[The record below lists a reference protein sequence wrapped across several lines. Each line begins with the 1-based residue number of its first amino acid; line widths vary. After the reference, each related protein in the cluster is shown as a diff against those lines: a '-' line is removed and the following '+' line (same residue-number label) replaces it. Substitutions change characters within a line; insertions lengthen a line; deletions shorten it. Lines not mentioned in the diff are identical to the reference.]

1 MPNVYEPTFESL
13 KQHPVP
19 DWFKNA
25 KFGIMIS
32 WGLYSI
38 PAWAV
43 PCGPQPE
50 VAKKKGY
57 RYVYRNNPYA
67 EFYWNTQKI
76 RDSPTRQFHIQKY
89 GEQFAYPKF
98 ADQFNADAEHWDP
111 GAWAGQFCRI
121 GARYVV
127 LVTKH
132 HDGFLLWPSRTPNPH
147 RPDFHT
153 RRDVVGELTKA
164 VRARGLHMGL
174 YYSGGPDW
182 WFEPRT
188 IADEI
193 DFIQAIPQS
202 PEYVDYVNRHWHEL
216 IEKYQPSILWNDIG
230 FPVGLDVKALYADY
244 YNQIP
249 EGVIND
255 RAYQADLRKLAASAP
270 GRLLIRI
277 LLRLAMKSLSS
288 GKPIKGLHADFRT
301 PEYTTISRLTNVKW
315 EATRGLGYSFGYNR
329 NETAEHMLSVE
340 QLVRMLVDI
349 VSKNG
354 NLLLCVGPA
363 ADGSIPGLQMERLN
377 GLGKWLSV
385 NSEAIFDTHPW
396 TTAGTKTA
404 DGTPVRFTVKGG
416 CLNAIM
422 LGTPSQ
428 REIRFPSL
436 DFAPGTTIQLLGHPA
451 NLSVIHVDGQ
461 TVIHLPELPVPS
473 PAHTLRI
480 SPIPERKV

>member
-1 MPNVYEPTFESL
+1 MPVIYEPTLESL
-13 KQHPVP
+13 KQHPIP
-19 DWFKNA
+19 DWFKDA

-67 EFYWNTQKI
+67 EFYWNSQKI
-76 RDSPTRQFHIQKY
+76 KGSPTRQFHIQNY
-89 GEQFAYPKF
+89 GKQFAYPEF
-98 ADQFNADAEHWDP
+98 AEQFNAAAERWDP

-153 RRDVVGELTKA
+153 RRDVVGELAEA

-216 IEKYQPSILWNDIG
+216 FEKYQPSILWNDIG

-249 EGVIND
+249 DGVIND
-255 RAYQADLRKLAASAP
+255 RAFQADLRKLAASAP
-270 GRLLIRI
+270 GHLLIRI
-277 LLRLAMKSLSS
+277 LLKLAMKSLSS

-301 PEYTTISRLTNVKW
+301 PEYTTINRLTDVKW

-377 GLGKWLSV
+377 GLGDWLSI
-385 NSEAIFDTHPW
+385 NGEAIFDTHPW
-396 TTAGTKTA
+396 TTADSKTT
-404 DGTPVRFTVKGG
+404 DGTPVRFTVKGDH
-416 CLNAIM
+416 LYTIL

-451 NLSVIHVDGQ
+451 DLTVTHGDGQ
-461 TVIHLPELPVPS
+461 TIIHLPELPVPS
-473 PAHTLRI
+473 PAHTLKI
-480 SPIPERKV
+480 SPIPERKA